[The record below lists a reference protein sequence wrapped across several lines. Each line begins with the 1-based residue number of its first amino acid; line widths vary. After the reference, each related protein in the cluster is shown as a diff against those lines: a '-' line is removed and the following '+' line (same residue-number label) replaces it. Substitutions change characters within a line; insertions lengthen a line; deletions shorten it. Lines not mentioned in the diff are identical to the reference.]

1 MSKLA
6 RALLVC
12 LLAASPLAMA
22 EPATDFTSEQL
33 AQRTIHRRAV
43 DAVIWGPPL
52 VGEHAVKQAD
62 FRDGKAS

>member
-1 MSKLA
+1 
-6 RALLVC
+6 
-12 LLAASPLAMA
+12 MA

-43 DAVIWGPPL
+43 DAVIWGLPL
-52 VGEHAVKQAD
+52 VGEDAVKQAH